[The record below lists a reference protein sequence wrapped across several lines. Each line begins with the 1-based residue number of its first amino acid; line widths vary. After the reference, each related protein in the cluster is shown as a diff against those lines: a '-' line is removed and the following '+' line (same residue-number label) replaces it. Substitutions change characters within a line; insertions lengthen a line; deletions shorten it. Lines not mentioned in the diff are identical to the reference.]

1 MKFNKI
7 LLTLSLIFVALLVMG
22 SAVASDGDIND
33 DNLTESSLDYELETS
48 FTSDSEDVQLGLS
61 SEENILSSPKTI
73 IVDEVSENHNE
84 MGAGGTIQKAINSAN
99 AGDTII
105 INGRS
110 YVHCHFEINK
120 KLTIIS
126 NVGKT
131 MDVCP
136 GNTVG
141 SGHYGIFYISP
152 QASGTTIEGFTLTSG
167 VSGNDD
173 YGILVSGAFDVI
185 IRNCAISNEGSAD
198 ALRVENAK
206 NIIIQNVTISNAA
219 NGIRIKNSENVNVKT
234 SNIKN
239 SNYGI
244 YVVDSPKTL
253 ITSNNILNNKM
264 AGIEIAGSSN
274 NPTISFNN
282 ITNNNNH
289 GIELGSC
296 DNINILSNYIASNS
310 VYGVHINAQ
319 VVQLNIIGNFFYK
332 NVGGEIY
339 HSSKAFGFFKPGGD
353 EFEVINNNYM
363 VGVGSERPVNTASG
377 GVFLGYAFIIEESIY
392 CPIIHFGY
400 VQDYWYEGNYQLK
413 LSEITQSKKGIYS
426 ISVVDA
432 NGNVA
437 KGLSSVPV
445 TFYLNKNN
453 NNAAPQNGD
462 VYKTVMMVDGTATA
476 RFYASDFTESGNILT
491 VVLPGASQYITGDQY
506 KNVKNFTVDDN
517 DIPGEISKTK
527 ITLSNLN
534 TNANSNVDYTITLTD
549 SNNNPIVGESVTFNI
564 NSKNVKATTNAKG
577 QATIKI
583 NQNPGNYTVKV
594 SYAGDDMDYAPT
606 SAQAKITVN
615 KLSTKIIA
623 SNYAMLVKKTGYYQL
638 TLKDSTGKAISG
650 QKITIK
656 VNKKTYT
663 KKTNS
668 KGVIKLKL
676 KLKKGSYKVAMNF
689 KGTSK
694 YKAAKKTT
702 KITVK
707 KVLKT
712 KLTAPKITTFP
723 KTSTK
728 YTVTLKDENGA
739 AIKKQKVTVK
749 VNGKKYTKKTNS
761 KGQVKINVKFSKLKS
776 YAVKA
781 TFKKTKVYKKSSAT
795 GKITVQKIA
804 SKITAPDIDAI
815 PNTARD
821 YTVTLKT
828 SAGKAIAKQSLKI
841 AVNGQTYTKT
851 TNSNGQVTIPVSFAS
866 ENTYKATVTYAGSNA
881 YKASSAV
888 GTIKVSRTPTELA
901 GYDRTFSKGS
911 SQNYTVTLKDSS
923 GNALANQ
930 VISYTFLN
938 QSLSQTTD
946 SNGQIRLNVS
956 ALDVGS
962 YNFTADYAQTNQ
974 YRASSSANVINIVN
988 RTDVTFIDK
997 DIPGDEIQARFDEA
1011 VGNVEFLGNSYD
1023 GVSLTII
1030 KSLNITFME
1039 NTTLNGKAKSP
1050 VLTISVSNFS
1060 ISNLTINANEGSGI
1074 VIQNADNVIVENNI
1088 IYNTLDQSKATK
1100 YKSGEAIIPGNGVEL
1115 VNSNDILISMN
1126 DISSFGNAIL
1136 AYNSEKVEISNNTLS
1151 LSNYGITYGL
1161 GVKNTNITNNLI
1173 TKNIGLYVMDVPEGP
1188 LGYGIFLN
1196 QSAVNVSITH
1206 NRILDN
1212 YMGIS
1217 VDANY
1222 STGIVITSN
1231 WISDNALEGI
1241 RFNAGYDLAENAV
1254 EPNVNDNAIYRN
1266 AKGPSMMILGELSA
1280 NPEGIYHFGEFDDT
1294 EKLKLGANWFG
1305 KNARLTWDYE
1315 TNKTGYGTMCPR
1327 INATYISV
1335 NEIEVVSPGTYSI
1348 TFYKY
1353 GEVASKLPEF
1363 EMYATLNDVEVKFHV
1378 INGFGVFTFN
1388 STDFAN
1394 ESNVIKISIGSL
1406 TDQYRTFEILLN
1418 KTLEASEIPV

>member
-1 MKFNKI
+1 M
-7 LLTLSLIFVALLVMG
+7 ALLLIG
-22 SAVASDGDIND
+22 SAAASDADIND
-33 DNLTESSLDYELETS
+33 NNLTESSSDYELETS
-48 FTSDSEDVQLGLS
+48 FTSDGEDEQLGLYG
-61 SEENILSSPKTI
+61 EEQVLSAPQTI

-84 MGAGGTIQKAINSAN
+84 MGAGGTIQKAIDSAN

-110 YVHCHFEINK
+110 YIHCHFVINK

-126 NVGKT
+126 TVGTT

-136 GNTVG
+136 GNTAG

-152 QASGTTIEGFTLTSG
+152 QASGTSIEGFTLTSG

-173 YGILVSGAFDVI
+173 YGILVSGASNVI

-206 NIIIQNVTISNAA
+206 NIIIQNSVISNAD
-219 NGIRIKNSENVNVKT
+219 NGIRIKNSENVTVKYST
-234 SNIKN
+234 IKS

-244 YVVDSPKTL
+244 CDVDSTKTI

-264 AGIEIAGSSN
+264 VGIEIAGSSN
-274 NPTISFNN
+274 NLTISFNN

-296 DNINILSNYIASNS
+296 DNINILTNYIASNS

-319 VVQLNIIGNFFYK
+319 VVQINIIGNFFYK
-332 NVGGEIY
+332 NIGGEIY
-339 HSSKAFGFFKPGGD
+339 HSSNAFGFFKPGGD

-363 VGVGSERPVNTASG
+363 VGTGNERPVNTATG

-400 VQDYWYEGNYQLK
+400 VQDYWYQGNYQLK
-413 LSEITQSKKGIYS
+413 LSDVTQSKKGFYS

-445 TFYLNKNN
+445 IFYLNKNN
-453 NNAAPQNGD
+453 DYAAPQEGD
-462 VYKTVMMVDGTATA
+462 VYKTVMMVDGTASA
-476 RFYASDFTESGNILT
+476 RFYASDFKDSGNILT
-491 VVLPGASQYITGDQY
+491 VVFPGASPYITGDQY
-506 KNVKNFTVDDN
+506 KNVKNFTVDDDN
-517 DIPGEISKTK
+517 IPGEISKTK
-527 ITLSNLN
+527 ITLSNLI
-534 TNANSNVDYTITLTD
+534 TNANSNADYTITLTD
-549 SNNNPIVGESVTFNI
+549 INNNPIVGESVTFNI

-577 QATIKI
+577 QATLKI
-583 NQNPGNYTVKV
+583 NQNPGTYTVKV
-594 SYAGDDMDYAPT
+594 SYAGDDIDYAST

-615 KLSTKIIA
+615 KISTKIVA
-623 SNYAMLVKKTGYYQL
+623 SNYAMLVKKTDYYKL
-638 TLKDSTGKAISG
+638 TLKDSTGNAISG
-650 QKITIK
+650 QKVTIK
-656 VNKKTYT
+656 VNKNTYN
-663 KKTNS
+663 KKTNI
-668 KGVIKLKL
+668 KGVVKLKL
-676 KLKKGSYKVAMNF
+676 KLKKGTYKVTMKF
-689 KGTSK
+689 KETGK
-694 YKAAKKTT
+694 YKTAKKTT

-712 KLTAPKITTFP
+712 KLTAPKITTAP

-728 YTVTLKDENGA
+728 YTVTLKDENSIA
-739 AIKKQKVTVK
+739 VKKQKVTVK
-749 VNGKKYTKKTNS
+749 INGKKYAKKTNS
-761 KGQVKINVKFSKLKS
+761 KGQVIVNVKFSKLKS
-776 YAVKA
+776 YAVKV
-781 TFKKTKVYKKSSAT
+781 TFKKTKLYKKSSAT
-795 GKITVQKIA
+795 GRITVQKTA
-804 SKITAPDIDAI
+804 TKITSPDMDAI
-815 PNTARD
+815 PNTAKD

-828 SAGKAIAKQSLKI
+828 SNGKIISKQSLKI
-841 AVNGQTYTKT
+841 NINGQTYTKV
-851 TNSNGQVTIPVSFAS
+851 TNSNGQVTIQVNLAN
-866 ENTYKATVTYAGSNA
+866 ENTYKVTVSYAGSNA
-881 YKASSAV
+881 YNPSSAS

-911 SQNYTVTLKDSS
+911 SQNYTITLKDSS

-930 VISYTFLN
+930 MISYTFLN
-938 QSLSQTTD
+938 QSISQTTD
-946 SNGQIRLNVS
+946 SNGQIKLNVS
-956 ALDVGS
+956 ALNVGS
-962 YNFTADYAQTNQ
+962 YNITANYVQTNQ
-974 YRASSSANVINIVN
+974 YRASSSASVINIVD
-988 RTDVTFIDK
+988 RDDVTFIDK
-997 DIPGDEIQARFDEA
+997 GIPGDEIQARFDEA
-1011 VGNVEFLGNSYD
+1011 NVNVEFLGNSYD
-1023 GVSLTII
+1023 DVSLTII
-1030 KSLNITFME
+1030 KQLNITFMV
-1039 NTTLNGKAKSP
+1039 NTTLNGRVGSP
-1050 VLTISVSNFS
+1050 VLTISVSNFN
-1060 ISNLTINANEGSGI
+1060 ISNLIINANEGSGI
-1074 VIQNADNVIVENNI
+1074 IIQDADNVVLENNI
-1088 IYNTLDQSKATK
+1088 ICNTLDQSKVSK
-1100 YKSGEAIIPGNGVEL
+1100 YNLGEEIIPGNGVEI
-1115 VNSNDILISMN
+1115 VNARDILISKN
-1126 DISSFGNAIL
+1126 NVSSFRNAIL
-1136 AYNSEKVEISNNTLS
+1136 TQNSEKVEISNNTLS
-1151 LSNYGITYGL
+1151 LSNYGITYGI

-1217 VDANY
+1217 VDSNF

-1266 AKGPSMMILGELSA
+1266 ARGPSMMILGELSA
-1280 NPEGIYHFGEFDDT
+1280 NPEGIYHFGEFNDT

-1305 KNARLTWDYE
+1305 KNARLTWDYA

-1335 NEIEVVSPGTYSI
+1335 NEVVVVSPGTYSI

-1353 GEVASKLPEF
+1353 GEVASNLPVF
-1363 EMYATLNDVEVKFHV
+1363 EMYATLNDNVEVKFDV
-1378 INGFGVFTFN
+1378 VNGVGTFSFDSGYKEN
-1388 STDFAN
+1388 NN
-1394 ESNVIKISIGSL
+1394 EIKVSIGSL
-1406 TDQYRTFEILLN
+1406 TDHYRTFEVLLN
-1418 KTLEASEIPV
+1418 KTLSYSEIPA